1 MTTSR
6 RLTLAGLAL
15 LATSLASPAARA
27 DDKEACASSYEK
39 AQKLRR
45 DGKLKEARQEVLTCG
60 NEKCPAV
67 LIPFCVQWLRE
78 IDATMPSLVIV
89 ARGPKGE
96 ETGAVRVILDGAVAA
111 SSLDGRP
118 IAVDP
123 GKHHL
128 RYEMDGAAA
137 IEEDVLVHAGEQNRR
152 LSPVF
157 QANKPSPPLAPKGE
171 KGDKG
176 DKGESAVPP
185 GPIDTAAPS
194 SPTRWPVYAAFGLGV
209 ASVGAGAVTGAM
221 ALGTKSSLDTACVP
235 KGNCPAS
242 AQPDIDKLHTLG
254 TVSTIGFIA
263 GGVGIAA
270 GVLLLVIRP
279 GSPPAAAPA
288 TAHVE
293 PWIGPLSAGLQG
305 SF

>member
-6 RLTLAGLAL
+6 RLTLTGLAL
-15 LATSLASPAARA
+15 LATSFAAPAARA
-27 DDKEACASSYEK
+27 DEKEACATSYEK

-45 DGKLKEARQEVLTCG
+45 DGKLKDARQEVLTCG

-89 ARGPKGE
+89 ARGPRGE
-96 ETGAVRVILDGAVAA
+96 ETEAVRVLIDGAVAA

-118 IAVDP
+118 ITVDP

-128 RYEMDGAAA
+128 RYELEGAKP

-157 QANKPSPPLAPKGE
+157 QANKPSPSTPAPKGD
-171 KGDKG
+171 GA
-176 DKGESAVPP
+176 SPP
-185 GPIDTAAPS
+185 APVDTASPPS
-194 SPTRWPVYAAFGLGV
+194 PSRWPVYTAFGLG
-209 ASVGAGAVTGAM
+209 AVGIGVGAVTGGM
-221 ALGTKSSLDTACVP
+221 ALGAKSSLDLECPT
-235 KGNCPAS
+235 KGNCPAG
-242 AQPDIDKLHTLG
+242 AQPDIDRLHTMS
-254 TVSTIGFIA
+254 TVSTIGFIV

-270 GVLLLVIRP
+270 GVLLLAIRP
-279 GSPPAAAPA
+279 GSPPALAPA
-288 TAHVE
+288 AARVE
-293 PWIGPLSAGLQG
+293 PWIGPLSAGVRG